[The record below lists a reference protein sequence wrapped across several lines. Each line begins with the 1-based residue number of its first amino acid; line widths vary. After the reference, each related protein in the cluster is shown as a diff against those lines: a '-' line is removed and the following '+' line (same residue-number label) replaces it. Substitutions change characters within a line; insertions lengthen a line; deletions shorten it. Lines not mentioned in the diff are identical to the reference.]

1 MFRLV
6 KLLLLL
12 FYIGLTV
19 SFVVYN
25 FADGDNSVDEYLVEK
40 TESGQSV
47 RDRFQEVGGL
57 KLDFRKDELH
67 QVR

>member
-47 RDRFQEVGGL
+47 RDRFHEVGGL
-57 KLDFRKDELH
+57 IQDFRKDEL